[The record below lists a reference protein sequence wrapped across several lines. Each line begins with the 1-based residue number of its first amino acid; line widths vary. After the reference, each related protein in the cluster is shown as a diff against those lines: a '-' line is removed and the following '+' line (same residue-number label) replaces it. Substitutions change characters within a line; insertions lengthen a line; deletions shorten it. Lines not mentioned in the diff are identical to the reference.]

1 MTIKLHHLKPAEGA
15 KTAKKRV
22 ARGDRG
28 RGGKTAGRGT
38 KGSGARGNVP
48 AGFEGGQMPMVRRQP
63 KRPGFTNP
71 NKVEYAV
78 INVARLEEAF
88 EAGDEVTVEV
98 LRSRGL
104 VKKKRPVKVLGHG
117 EITKALTVD
126 VDAITATARD
136 KITEAGGS
144 VAWPDP
150 SPRWRRR
157 AAARPRRDGRFAPTR

>member
-1 MTIKLHHLKPAEGA
+1 MTVKLHHLKPAEGA
-15 KTAKKRV
+15 KTSKKRV

-88 EAGDEVTVEV
+88 EAGDEVTSDV
-98 LRSRGL
+98 LRARGL
-104 VKKKRPVKVLGHG
+104 VKRKRPVKILGHG

-126 VDAITATARD
+126 VDAITATARE
-136 KITEAGGS
+136 KITAAGGS
-144 VAWPDP
+144 VA
-150 SPRWRRR
+150 
-157 AAARPRRDGRFAPTR
+157 